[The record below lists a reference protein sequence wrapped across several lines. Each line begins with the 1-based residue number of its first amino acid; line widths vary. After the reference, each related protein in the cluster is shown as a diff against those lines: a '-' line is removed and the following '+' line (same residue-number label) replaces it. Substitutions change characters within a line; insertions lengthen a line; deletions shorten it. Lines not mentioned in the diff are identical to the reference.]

1 MANSWD
7 EVAANWDAEN
17 ATNEYADKAFESL
30 QKVVD
35 LKGMHILDFG
45 CGTGLLSQRMSP
57 VAKDI
62 VALDS
67 SEAMIEQ
74 LDMKELANVEPVV
87 DILSRGLVAMHPAFR
102 AQFDLVVASSVCSFL
117 PSYSDTADIVFS
129 LLDEGSYFVHWDW
142 LSDKDKDEVGGMTI
156 AHAQQ
161 VLSSVGF
168 SEVVVTTPFDIETPD
183 GTLKVLMAV
192 AKK

>member
-7 EVAANWDAEN
+7 DVALNWDADT
-17 ATNEYADKAFESL
+17 ATNVFADKAFESL

-35 LKGMHILDFG
+35 IKGLHILDFG
-45 CGTGLLSQRMSP
+45 CGTGLLSQRLSP
-57 VAKDI
+57 QAKDI
-62 VALDS
+62 VALDG

-74 LDMKELANVEPVV
+74 LDKKELANVEPVV
-87 DILSRGLVAMHPAFR
+87 DILTRGLVAMHPAFR
-102 AQFDLVVASSVCSFL
+102 AQFDLVVASSVCSFV
-117 PSYSDTADIVFS
+117 PSYSDSADIIFS
-129 LLDEGSYFVHWDW
+129 LLDEGGYFIHWDW
-142 LSDKDKDEVGGMTI
+142 LSDKDEVGGMTI
-156 AHAQQ
+156 THAQQ

-168 SEVVVTTPFDIETPD
+168 SEVIVTTPFDVDTSN

>member
-7 EVAANWDAEN
+7 DVAQNWDTEAS
-17 ATNEYADKAFESL
+17 TNDYADKAFESL
-30 QKVVD
+30 KNVVD
-35 LKGMHILDFG
+35 IEGLHVLDFG

-57 VAKDI
+57 AVKDI

-74 LDMKELANVEPVV
+74 LDKKELDNVEPVV
-87 DILSRGLVAMHPAFR
+87 DMLSRGLVAMHPAFR
-102 AQFDLVVASSVCSFL
+102 GQFDLVVASSVCSFL
-117 PSYSDTADIVFS
+117 PNYSDVADVIFS

-142 LSDKDKDEVGGMTI
+142 LSESDEVGGMTTK
-156 AHAQQ
+156 HAKQ

-168 SEVVVTTPFDIETPD
+168 QEVDVTTPFAVETPQ
-183 GTLKVLMAV
+183 GTLKVLMAI